1 MTGTAP
7 DPERRPDKAIQ
18 IQADNAPASANR
30 GGPDVNAGRDQRAI
44 EELDNEIELRPSKGA
59 YMRRG
64 NAFGDLGQFER
75 AIEDFDRA
83 IQLQPDV
90 LDVYYLRGTAKFK
103 SGDEVGAQRDF
114 QRAKAL
120 GF

>member
-1 MTGTAP
+1 MRPLQQTGAAQMSTP
-7 DPERRPDKAIQ
+7 GQ
-18 IQADNAPASANR
+18 
-30 GGPDVNAGRDQRAI
+30 DQRAI

-90 LDVYYLRGTAKFK
+90 LDVYYLRGTNSSQATKSEPKETFK
-103 SGDEVGAQRDF
+103 EPRP
-114 QRAKAL
+114 
-120 GF
+120 

>member
-1 MTGTAP
+1 MRPLQQTGAAQMST
-7 DPERRPDKAIQ
+7 
-18 IQADNAPASANR
+18 PA
-30 GGPDVNAGRDQRAI
+30 GTKRAI

>member
-1 MTGTAP
+1 MRSSSGRVKGPTCAEGTP
-7 DPERRPDKAIQ
+7 
-18 IQADNAPASANR
+18 S
-30 GGPDVNAGRDQRAI
+30 
-44 EELDNEIELRPSKGA
+44 EIL
-59 YMRRG
+59 
-64 NAFGDLGQFER
+64 